1 MKDSQSGGPPGG
13 FQILVVED
21 EPQMRRFLRV
31 TLRVNGYR
39 VVEATTATEALAIAE
54 SRRPDLVV
62 LDLGLPDLDGVDV
75 VGKLRT
81 WFAGPIV
88 VVSARQQEGDKVR
101 ALDAGADDYL
111 TKPFGTSE
119 LLARIRVALRHGNR
133 TAGEPAE
140 GVFTS
145 GDLRVDRDRHE
156 VSVHGRTVKLTPL
169 EYRLLYALIRNAG
182 KVVTRMQLLREV
194 WGEAHTEEAH
204 YLRVYMSALRRKL
217 EDDPARPK
225 LLLTEQSVGY
235 RLRTE

>member
-1 MKDSQSGGPPGG
+1 MGGPPGG

-62 LDLGLPDLDGVDV
+62 LDLGLPDLDGVEV
-75 VGKLRT
+75 VAKLRT

-140 GVFTS
+140 GVFSS
-145 GDLRVDRDRHE
+145 GELRVDRDRHE
-156 VSVHGRTVKLTPL
+156 VSIRGQTVKLTPL

-182 KVVTRMQLLREV
+182 KVVTRTQLLREV
-194 WGEAHTEEAH
+194 WGEAHLEEAH

-217 EDDPARPK
+217 EEDPARPK

>member
-1 MKDSQSGGPPGG
+1 MKDQLGGPPGG

-62 LDLGLPDLDGVDV
+62 LDLGLPDLDGVEV
-75 VGKLRT
+75 VAKLRT

-133 TAGEPAE
+133 TTGEPAE
-140 GVFTS
+140 GVFHS

-156 VSVHGRTVKLTPL
+156 VSIRGQAVKLTPL

-182 KVVTRMQLLREV
+182 KVVTRTQLLREV
-194 WGEAHTEEAH
+194 WGEAHLEEAH

-217 EDDPARPK
+217 EEDPARPK